1 MKPLENIKSYWV
13 LIAFI
18 TSLVLWYGSVN
29 HRLNQVEAK
38 YDELKVVIQSVNK
51 LTTDIAVIK
60 NDVSYIKERVK

>member
-1 MKPLENIKSYWV
+1 MIENIKSYWV

-29 HRLNQVEAK
+29 YRLNQVEAK